1 MDLDYK
7 SVKALSSPTRLEIL
21 KMVLDEEA
29 TTTKISDELDKSK
42 STISSHLDVLTDS
55 GLLEKDEVEGRRRVV
70 YRPTSKAE
78 AIANGRERKVKFSVV
93 SSALTAFGGV
103 AFILGGMKSTLGF
116 KGDNVEQKALNQ
128 ATEQGSAGAMGA
140 MDAGSDRM
148 TAESIEGANQTAQT
162 TQEGFQILQ
171 SIQDIDPLTVAG
183 ILSILFALSALLY
196 AYVHRKLGKNEK

>member
-55 GLLEKDEVEGRRRVV
+55 GLLEKDEEEGRRRVV

-93 SSALTAFGGV
+93 SSALTALTGSILV
-103 AFILGGMKSTLGF
+103 ASSFTKRLTS
-116 KGDNVEQKALNQ
+116 N
-128 ATEQGSAGAMGA
+128 ATDYSASSQESAGAMTA
-140 MDAGSDRM
+140 MDAPAPETEQAS
-148 TAESIEGANQTAQT
+148 TKSVEL
-162 TQEGFQILQ
+162 LQ
-171 SIQDIDPLTVAG
+171 NLPEDTLIYAG
-183 ILSILFALSALLY
+183 IFLLLASGAGLIY
-196 AYVHRKLGKNEK
+196 AYVHRSLGNNEE

>member
-55 GLLEKDEVEGRRRVV
+55 GLLEKDEEEGRRRVV

-93 SSALTAFGGV
+93 SSALTAFGGA
-103 AFILGGMKSTLGF
+103 AFILQGMKSTLGF
-116 KGDNVEQKALNQ
+116 KGDNVEQGALNQ
-128 ATEQGSAGAMGA
+128 ATEQGLAGAIGA

-148 TAESIEGANQTAQT
+148 TAESIEGANQTTQN

-183 ILSILFALSALLY
+183 ILLILFALSALLY
-196 AYVHRKLGKNEK
+196 AYVHRKLGKN